1 MFIGRDSALD
11 LNKLLYPSKE
21 LSQGTNRLVVPVYLS
36 RQSNVTIKGEEA
48 NDISTQEA
56 GTSTGGGH
64 MGVHHD

>member
-1 MFIGRDSALD
+1 MFVVRDSSLD

-21 LSQGTNRLVVPVYLS
+21 VSQGTNRLVVPVYLFP
-36 RQSNVTIKGEEA
+36 QSNVTIKGEETD
-48 NDISTQEA
+48 DISTQEA